1 MLMRV
6 SSALVALAL
15 LGFAAGC
22 SESPVKETENSNAA
36 LESARLAE
44 ADLYAPDLYKEAM
57 DSLNAAKV
65 EVQNQDSKFSLFRS
79 YDRSKEMLAAA
90 EKLSLQ
96 AQAES
101 EAEKERVRLLDSV
114 MIAEIEMMVA
124 QTREALAKAPKA
136 KGSRA
141 DIKVL
146 QADLEAAAA
155 SMTEITADYTAGK
168 YKVAEAK
175 LEAIKNQVSTVKSQ
189 IDAALAKVGKK

>member
-1 MLMRV
+1 MLKRV

-15 LGFAAGC
+15 FGFIAGC
-22 SESPVKETENSNAA
+22 SKSPVKEIEGSKAA
-36 LESARLAE
+36 LESARNAE
-44 ADLYAPDLYKEAM
+44 AELYAPELYKEAM
-57 DSLNAAKV
+57 DSLNTANV
-65 EVQNQDSKFSLFRS
+65 ELQNQDSKFSLFRS
-79 YDRSKEMLAAA
+79 YDRSKELLAAA

-96 AQAES
+96 AQTDA
-101 EAEKERVRLLDSV
+101 EAEKERIRALDST
-114 MIAEIEMMVA
+114 MMAEIGSMVA

-155 SMTEITADYTAGK
+155 SMTEISGDYNAGH

-175 LEAIKNQVSTVKSQ
+175 LEAIKNQVSTVKAQ
-189 IDAALAKVGKK
+189 IDAALAKVNKK